1 MREMQAEFAQK
12 IGALVKE
19 KEDLERQLVKVAS
32 ESMSYHFITLS
43 NISTG
48 ETSNKFTF
56 ELCIL
61 TYKKDNSLTI
71 SLTAYPI
78 LSYPG
83 KIYSL
88 HLYQWP

>member
-43 NISTG
+43 NISTC
-48 ETSNKFTF
+48 ETSNKNTF
-56 ELCIL
+56 KLCL
-61 TYKKDNSLTI
+61 LAHKKDNSLTI

-88 HLYQWP
+88 QLYQWP